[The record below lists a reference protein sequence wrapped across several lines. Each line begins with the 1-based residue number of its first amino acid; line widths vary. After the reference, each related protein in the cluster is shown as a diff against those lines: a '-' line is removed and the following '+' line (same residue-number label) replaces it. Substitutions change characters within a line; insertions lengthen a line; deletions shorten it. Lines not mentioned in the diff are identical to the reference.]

1 MGSSYRKSDMVF
13 VQRVWVYR
21 NHWKKE
27 EEEDEEEE
35 KRKKERKTFP
45 ILVLLRRDR

>member
-1 MGSSYRKSDMVF
+1 MVF

-21 NHWKKE
+21 NHWKKQE